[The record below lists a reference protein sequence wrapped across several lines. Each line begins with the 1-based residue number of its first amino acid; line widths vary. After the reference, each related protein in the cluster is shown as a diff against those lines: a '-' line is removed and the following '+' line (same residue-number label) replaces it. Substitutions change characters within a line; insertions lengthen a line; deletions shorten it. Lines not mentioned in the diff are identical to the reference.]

1 MTPFSR
7 YDADNDSSAFA
18 LNIATLC
25 MGNPGGG
32 AGAAASV
39 GHAVE
44 AVADAGKIVGQVGVL
59 LNSDTLE
66 NLANCVQ
73 ALYDLYP
80 IIESVVDAVRKF
92 ELDPS
97 VDIPSMDIISG
108 TGKGDANAAAIV
120 TVASWDKWILESD
133 EQMAFAVSEGIDG
146 AVDYRLQL
154 RKHAINGKQ
163 LAQAQAE
170 SVKAGYEY
178 VQAQMEVI
186 VSQQQID
193 GLQKLRDEYE
203 DQEAIY
209 ALAESML
216 YDRAMA
222 LRTSVVLSLRNMTWA
237 YRYWALAESAV
248 VLDSFKALVEY
259 QLDLSTL
266 IFEME
271 TADSRYAS
279 DFQRES
285 DAFPRMSAIVKLIVC
300 I

>member
-1 MTPFSR
+1 
-7 YDADNDSSAFA
+7 
-18 LNIATLC
+18 

-39 GHAVE
+39 GQAVE
-44 AVADAGKIVGQVGVL
+44 AVAAAEKIVGQVGKFL
-59 LNSDTLE
+59 KSDTLE
-66 NLANCVQ
+66 NLVKCVQ
-73 ALYDLYP
+73 ALYDMYP
-80 IIESVVDAVRKF
+80 IIQGIVDAVGQF

-108 TGKGDANAAAIV
+108 TAKGDANAAAIV
-120 TVASWDKWILESD
+120 TVASWEKWILESD
-133 EQMAFAVSEGIDG
+133 EQMEFAVSQGVDG
-146 AVDYRLQL
+146 AADYRLQL

-222 LRTSVVLSLRNMTWA
+222 LRTSVVLALRNMTWA

-248 VLDSFKALVEY
+248 VLDSRKALIEY
-259 QLDLSTL
+259 QQDLSTV

-271 TADSRYAS
+271 NADSRYAS